1 MKTVQCPRCRQE
13 NAASAAF
20 CSVCGMQLPVQP
32 AAGAQTQAAQ
42 PQYRPAPSQ
51 PQGAYLQEPA
61 QQQWQGAPGTYPQ
74 TYGQA
79 PYGGYAPQTAQPMTK
94 EGAKAQTFEALR
106 IRAQTDRVLS
116 PILILLPIAAIIVTI
131 IIAIVAFIIAFPSV
145 NWVTDPQAAQKAAD
159 AAWWGIIITIAGSI
173 VAEIIIAIL
182 IYMLIE
188 RRNQHFRR
196 ESMLRHGMLGY
207 LKART
212 DEKGISQLVA
222 ADIAS
227 MQSVTAEAD
236 ARDDQKSAL
245 LYVILTIIPVVGFF
259 ISLYILYFLTK
270 DPQEH
275 DRRWQFFASTAQRV
289 GSQAGM
295 VTVMPSWKALEQ
307 RNFVLYFILAIVTFG
322 IFLIYWYYTLFRDL
336 NEHFRAQWQF
346 EDSFA
351 AAMT

>member
-1 MKTVQCPRCRQE
+1 V
-13 NAASAAF
+13 
-20 CSVCGMQLPVQP
+20 
-32 AAGAQTQAAQ
+32 
-42 PQYRPAPSQ
+42 
-51 PQGAYLQEPA
+51 
-61 QQQWQGAPGTYPQ
+61 
-74 TYGQA
+74 
-79 PYGGYAPQTAQPMTK
+79 TK

-106 IRAQTDRVLS
+106 ARVQTDRILS
-116 PILILLPIAAIIVTI
+116 PILILLPIAAILLTI
-131 IIAIVAFIIAFPSV
+131 IIAVVAFIIAFPSI
-145 NWVTDPQAAQKAAD
+145 NWTDPQAAQKASN

-173 VAEIIIAIL
+173 VAEVIIAIL

-212 DEKGISQLVA
+212 DERGVAQAVA

-245 LYVILTIIPVVGFF
+245 LYVILTIIPIVGFF